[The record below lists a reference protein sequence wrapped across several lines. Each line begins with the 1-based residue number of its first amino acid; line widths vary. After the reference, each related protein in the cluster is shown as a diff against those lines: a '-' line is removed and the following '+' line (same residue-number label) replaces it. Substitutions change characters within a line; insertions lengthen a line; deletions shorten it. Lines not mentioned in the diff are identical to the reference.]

1 MLTQKN
7 TPNVECYYNNCS
19 KEYTERRKIMKVMY
33 LSELTE
39 EQIKQYCIE
48 LLETYPKCKKELQ
61 VFMESLEDKLKHFQ
75 ECIDNK
81 EYSEAL
87 KYEMCEEDIEFIR
100 KNVNKLF
107 AIFTNVVKRFLEATQ
122 DKSYATENYYLKV
135 KELNQN
141 ATEYRK
147 EVRKKLGI
155 YKDKYRVYRIEL
167 RGTDRIIDF
176 MDIIKETC
184 R

>member
-7 TPNVECYYNNCS
+7 TSNVECYYNNCS

-48 LLETYPKCKKELQ
+48 LLETYPERKKELQ
-61 VFMESLEDKLKHFQ
+61 VFMESLENKLKHFQ

-87 KYEMCEEDIEFIR
+87 KYEMCEEKMLI
-100 KNVNKLF
+100 N
-107 AIFTNVVKRFLEATQ
+107 FLRYIQ
-122 DKSYATENYYLKV
+122 
-135 KELNQN
+135 
-141 ATEYRK
+141 
-147 EVRKKLGI
+147 
-155 YKDKYRVYRIEL
+155 
-167 RGTDRIIDF
+167 
-176 MDIIKETC
+176 MM
-184 R
+184 